1 MVPAPATSPP
11 LPATATSG
19 RRGLRSRAWTTQVQS
34 KATPAPREGG
44 EGLRLRGE
52 SLPGT
57 WPGADVHFGKALLAG
72 HCREEVGAVGTG
84 GHTGSERPS
93 GAGSAAGG
101 ADGTRGGGPGLW
113 VGGAVSP
120 PPGRRWAVRDTER
133 RSRTLAAV
141 GEARP
146 PERDGTG
153 ASGAWDAAL
162 LWPRLSARPSSHTAD
177 TREPSEQGRGPEGH
191 AAARGQ
197 GTCPRLVS
205 ETPPGGQSGG

>member
-120 PPGRRWAVRDTER
+120 
-133 RSRTLAAV
+133 
-141 GEARP
+141 
-146 PERDGTG
+146 RDG
-153 ASGAWDAAL
+153 A
-162 LWPRLSARPSSHTAD
+162 
-177 TREPSEQGRGPEGH
+177 
-191 AAARGQ
+191 
-197 GTCPRLVS
+197 
-205 ETPPGGQSGG
+205 GQSGTQSGVRGHWPPWARLGRPSGTGQGRAVPGTRPCSGPACRHAPRVTPPTPVSPQSKAGARKATLPLAAKGRARD

>member
-1 MVPAPATSPP
+1 MPAPATSPP

-101 ADGTRGGGPGLW
+101 ADGTRGGG
-113 VGGAVSP
+113 AVSP
-120 PPGRRWAVRDTER
+120 
-133 RSRTLAAV
+133 
-141 GEARP
+141 
-146 PERDGTG
+146 RDG
-153 ASGAWDAAL
+153 A
-162 LWPRLSARPSSHTAD
+162 
-177 TREPSEQGRGPEGH
+177 
-191 AAARGQ
+191 
-197 GTCPRLVS
+197 
-205 ETPPGGQSGG
+205 GQSGTQSGVRGHWPPWARLGRPSGTGQGRAVPGTRPCSGPACQHAPRVTPPTPVSPQSKAGARKATLPLAAKGRARD

>member
-72 HCREEVGAVGTG
+72 HCREEVVAVGTG

-120 PPGRRWAVRDTER
+120 
-133 RSRTLAAV
+133 
-141 GEARP
+141 
-146 PERDGTG
+146 RDGAGQSGTQSGVRGHWPPWARLGRPSGTG
-153 ASGAWDAAL
+153 QGRAL

>member
-72 HCREEVGAVGTG
+72 HCREEVVAVGTG

-101 ADGTRGGGPGLW
+101 ADGTRGAGQGSGWAGP
-113 VGGAVSP
+113 SP
-120 PPGRRWAVRDTER
+120 PGTALGSQGHRAAFADTGRRGRGSAARAGRDRGER
-133 RSRTLAAV
+133 CL
-141 GEARP
+141 
-146 PERDGTG
+146 
-153 ASGAWDAAL
+153 
-162 LWPRLSARPSSHTAD
+162 
-177 TREPSEQGRGPEGH
+177 GRGP
-191 AAARGQ
+191 ALAPPV
-197 GTCPRLVS
+197 GTPLESHRRH
-205 ETPPGGQSGG
+205 P